1 MTLIFNN
8 IEYNKILDNININ
21 NKTSHDNICSI
32 CKDPLLLDTIILNCK
47 HRYHST
53 CIKKSFYKYE
63 FKKCPLCQE
72 IILWDSYKTQCIIKK
87 RDGIVCNKLCYN
99 DEQMCNL
106 HINTHLRILEK
117 GKNKKSIINLKKIK
131 IKKNKLD
138 KLKEKVKI
146 IENEI
151 KILEV
156 IDNII

>member
-1 MTLIFNN
+1 
-8 IEYNKILDNININ
+8 
-21 NKTSHDNICSI
+21 
-32 CKDPLLLDTIILNCK
+32 
-47 HRYHST
+47 
-53 CIKKSFYKYE
+53 
-63 FKKCPLCQE
+63 
-72 IILWDSYKTQCIIKK
+72 
-87 RDGIVCNKLCYN
+87 
-99 DEQMCNL
+99 MCNL

-151 KILEV
+151 KLLEV